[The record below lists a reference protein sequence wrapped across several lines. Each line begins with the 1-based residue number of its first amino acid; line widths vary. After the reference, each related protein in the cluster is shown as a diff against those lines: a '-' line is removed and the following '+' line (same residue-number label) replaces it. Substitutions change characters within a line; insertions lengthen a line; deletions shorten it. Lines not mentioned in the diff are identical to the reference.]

1 MLKPIVLLLAV
12 TGLVLGAAH
21 AEAAKGKNPR
31 KKGPEA
37 RLAKVDTDKDGKVSR
52 EEFAAKLGEGGEQ
65 ATAKKFSKLDR
76 NGDGYL
82 TLDELK
88 AAAEA
93 RQKKKSKKPKKTA

>member
-1 MLKPIVLLLAV
+1 MLKPLACLL
-12 TGLVLGAAH
+12 TLGIFLIGSAT
-21 AEAAKGKNPR
+21 AEAAKAKKPG

-37 RLAKVDTDKDGKVSR
+37 RLAKVDADKDGKNSR

-65 ATAKKFSKLDR
+65 LTAKRFSKLDR

-88 AAAEA
+88 AGAETK
-93 RQKKKSKKPKKTA
+93 QKKKTKKSKK